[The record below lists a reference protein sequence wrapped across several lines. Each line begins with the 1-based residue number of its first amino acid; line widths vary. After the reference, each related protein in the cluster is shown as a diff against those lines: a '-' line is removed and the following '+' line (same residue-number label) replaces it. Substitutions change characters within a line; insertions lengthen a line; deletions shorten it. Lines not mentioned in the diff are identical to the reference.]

1 MTAPKKFSV
10 SQLTEFTSTLFKAA
24 GMDAEKADCVARLL
38 ILTDMMGRRTHGLA
52 ISPLYLAD
60 IKSGGLQTRGE
71 PKVLKDL
78 GATVV
83 WDGGYLPGLWLMNRA
98 IDIAMERATTMGVVT
113 FAIQKSHHIGC
124 LAAHAK
130 QAADKGFVAIIAN
143 SDPAGK
149 RVAPYGGTEALFT
162 PNPYAIGY
170 PGPEHPVLV
179 DICASITTVSM
190 TRQKFAA
197 GESFEHPWLLDA
209 DGVPTTNPAVLE
221 NAEPRGSLQLLG
233 GQEYGHKGFGMAL
246 MIEALSQG
254 LSGHGRANAPK
265 GWGGNTFL
273 QVINPECFAGSEA
286 FIEQT
291 DFLSEQCRANRP
303 IDAAKPVRMPG
314 DQAALLQEAAL
325 KDGMS
330 YPDVVWQSLAGYADA
345 LGVALPK

>member
-1 MTAPKKFSV
+1 
-10 SQLTEFTSTLFKAA
+10 
-24 GMDAEKADCVARLL
+24 
-38 ILTDMMGRRTHGLA
+38 
-52 ISPLYLAD
+52 
-60 IKSGGLQTRGE
+60 
-71 PKVLKDL
+71 
-78 GATVV
+78 
-83 WDGGYLPGLWLMNRA
+83 
-98 IDIAMERATTMGVVT
+98 
-113 FAIQKSHHIGC
+113 
-124 LAAHAK
+124 
-130 QAADKGFVAIIAN
+130 
-143 SDPAGK
+143 
-149 RVAPYGGTEALFT
+149 
-162 PNPYAIGY
+162 
-170 PGPEHPVLV
+170 VLV

-273 QVINPECFAGSEA
+273 QIINPEFFAGSEA